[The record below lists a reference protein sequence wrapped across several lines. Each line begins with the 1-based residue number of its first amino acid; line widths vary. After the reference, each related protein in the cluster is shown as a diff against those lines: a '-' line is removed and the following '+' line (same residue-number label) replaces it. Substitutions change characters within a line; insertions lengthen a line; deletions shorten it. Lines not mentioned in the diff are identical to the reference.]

1 MERALNWR
9 KALLPLGVVLL
20 LGLGLLLRLYT
31 APVVVIEGPTA
42 LLYEPEVS
50 YEMGNILSTLQ
61 AGDRGKL
68 LWVRYSKDAKFYKI
82 YLSDGRF
89 GYVMDGGNF
98 RLVSA
103 GEHED

>member
-9 KALLPLGVVLL
+9 KALFPLGVVLL

-31 APVVVIEGPTA
+31 VPVVVIEGPTE
-42 LLYEPEVS
+42 LLYKPEVN
-50 YEMGNILSTLQ
+50 YEMGNVLSTPQ

-68 LWVRYSKDAKFYKI
+68 LWVRYSKDAKFSKI
-82 YLSDGRF
+82 YLSDGRL